1 MLTRCNHTVLNYNIR
16 SLLRSSFI
24 VGLLSLSL
32 LGSGCLYRIDIQQ
45 GNIIDSEQL
54 TSLKQGMTQEQ
65 VRYILGSPLLQD
77 VFHAQRW
84 DYYYSLK
91 PSQGAFSEHKLQLYF
106 KANRL
111 QKIVGDASLD
121 IPALTPLEQDVR
133 SQTLP
138 LL

>member
-1 MLTRCNHTVLNYNIR
+1 MLTRCNHIVLNYNIR
-16 SLLRSSFI
+16 PLLRSSLI
-24 VGLLSLSL
+24 VGLLALSL

-54 TSLKQGMTQEQ
+54 TNLKQGMTQEQ

-91 PSQGAFSEHKLQLYF
+91 PNQGEFSEHKLQLYF
-106 KANRL
+106 KAGRL

-121 IPALTPLEQDVR
+121 IPELAPLEQDSQ